1 MVVITVE
8 AYQNARVYTITVKN
22 KDFFWLKMKDVQDR
36 LGINNISDL
45 LRKEICGRFGT
56 KDLTEKQK
64 MKYIRSEYQITKTF
78 KDSDLY
84 KYAKNKLMEKIIKKC
99 RGVEKCNDGVNRLD
113 KEGQRRDFRILLCFK
128 ENEIYE
134 RKE

>member
-1 MVVITVE
+1 
-8 AYQNARVYTITVKN
+8 
-22 KDFFWLKMKDVQDR
+22 MKDVQDR
-36 LGINNISDL
+36 LGIKNISNL

-64 MKYIRSEYQITKTF
+64 MKYIRSEYQVTKKF

-84 KYAKNKLMEKIIKKC
+84 KYAKNKLMEKIIKYC
-99 RGVEKCNDGVNRLD
+99 RGVKKCNDGVNRLD
-113 KEGQRRDFRILLCFK
+113 KEDERQNFGILLGFK

-134 RKE
+134 RKQ